1 MNARRRGNLS
11 AVVDPVE
18 TLTELEERQG
28 DQAEAVDT
36 DQAAADSTTET
47 AQPAPVKKTRSPRK
61 KSAAAPAKDAPKQTT
76 TPAPKTAP
84 RKAAAKKAA
93 PAKPAP
99 KPAPEPV
106 RVLAASSDD
115 AKRVSL
121 YLHVDDFKALGMAKL
136 EDGIELNSR
145 VRAMIALYRHS
156 ERYRN
161 AVDKAAK
168 TAPRGGM

>member
-28 DQAEAVDT
+28 DQGEADAI
-36 DQAAADSTTET
+36 DQAAAETITET
-47 AQPAPVKKTRSPRK
+47 ASPTPAKKTRSPRK
-61 KSAAAPAKDAPKQTT
+61 KSAAAPAKAAPK
-76 TPAPKTAP
+76 PASKTAP

-145 VRAMIALYRHS
+145 VRAMIALYRHN
-156 ERYRN
+156 ERFRN